1 MSKLCFCY
9 EFRRDKRHFIYDI
22 RRVRISVHQDTEKS
36 LVFGRRLKSAR
47 QSMGLSQDKLGVL
60 LGLDEQTASARISR
74 YENGIH
80 EPPLKTAHS
89 IAVTLGV
96 PLAYLYCDDNR
107 LAELILQCSK
117 FTEDHWQS
125 LDSFIQ
131 SL

>member
-1 MSKLCFCY
+1 
-9 EFRRDKRHFIYDI
+9 
-22 RRVRISVHQDTEKS
+22 
-36 LVFGRRLKSAR
+36 
-47 QSMGLSQDKLGVL
+47 MGLSQDKLGVL

-80 EPPLKTAHS
+80 EPPLKTAQS

-117 FTEDHWQS
+117 FTEEHWQS
-125 LDSFIQ
+125 LDSYIQ
-131 SL
+131 SLSL